1 MAEILS
7 TRYDVLVFLE
17 QEKQSRQE
25 NHNRISRENKANF
38 GCIID
43 RQVRLSDRI
52 DRLSDRID
60 RLSNRIS
67 MYT

>member
-7 TRYDVLVFLE
+7 TRDDVLVFLE
-17 QEKQSRQE
+17 QEKRSRQE
-25 NHNRISRENKANF
+25 SHDRISRENKSNF
-38 GCIID
+38 GCIIN
-43 RQVRLSDRI
+43 RQV
-52 DRLSDRID
+52 RLSDRID